1 MFEAFDIMKWPLL
14 ACLLLPGLLV
24 YLGLHIVQREII
36 FVDLAL
42 AQVAALGTCFGIL
55 LHYEASSWESYA
67 LSLGFTFVGAGI
79 FTLTRTKSHRVPQ
92 EALIGIVYVVT
103 AALGILLLSRSPEG
117 NEELRRTLI
126 GEVLLVTPQQV
137 LRTFGLFVVIGFVHY
152 FHRKTFLAISFEP
165 ERAAAEGISIRWWDF
180 VFYAMFGWV
189 VTSFVQIGGVLLV
202 FSFLIVPAVPPSSVP
217 SASRLSARSSRR
229 VSAGSK
235 SSETQ
240 RAHLYKA
247 HHEQFPTTFLLQVSC
262 WISWPSDA
270 GSKPMKSTTRA
281 EGDPHPGGL
290 VSALSRRMRGRA
302 PHPVGLMSSVQNRK
316 GMPPVLG
323 WHASRKQCIRAGVL
337 SVTVAVVIDIP
348 GRRGGR
354 RAWSLLLV

>member
-1 MFEAFDIMKWPLL
+1 MLEAFEIMKWPLL

-55 LHYEASSWESYA
+55 MHYEANSWESYL

-126 GEVLLVTPQQV
+126 GEVLLVTPAQV
-137 LRTFGLFVVIGFVHY
+137 LRTFGLYVVIGLIHWFC
-152 FHRKTFLAISFEP
+152 RKKFLAISFAP
-165 ERAAAEGISIRWWDF
+165 EGALPGGLSVRWWDF

-202 FSFLIVPAVPPSSVP
+202 FSYLIVPAVC
-217 SASRLSARSSRR
+217 ANFLADALGARL
-229 VSAGSK
+229 
-235 SSETQ
+235 
-240 RAHLYKA
+240 L
-247 HHEQFPTTFLLQVSC
+247 
-262 WISWPSDA
+262 I
-270 GSKPMKSTTRA
+270 
-281 EGDPHPGGL
+281 
-290 VSALSRRMRGRA
+290 
-302 PHPVGLMSSVQNRK
+302 
-316 GMPPVLG
+316 G
-323 WHASRKQCIRAGVL
+323 WATA
-337 SVTVAVVIDIP
+337 TVASGAGLYASYVLDLPTGAAIVCALGLALIL
-348 GRRGGR
+348 
-354 RAWSLLLV
+354 SLIAARFRPAAAG